1 MVMVRLPFSST
12 VTPPLLLAG
21 VLSPDGVSVLPGVFA
36 VLLQPA
42 KADTSIIMP
51 MSSAKILFIGV
62 PPCFYI

>member
-1 MVMVRLPFSST
+1 
-12 VTPPLLLAG
+12 
-21 VLSPDGVSVLPGVFA
+21 

-62 PPCFYI
+62 PPYFYI

>member
-21 VLSPDGVSVLPGVFA
+21 VLSPGVSVLLGVFA

-51 MSSAKILFIGV
+51 ISSAKIFFIGV
-62 PPCFYI
+62 PPYFYI